1 MAGLADEGGRR
12 PVRFRLW
19 SGKLAVVQ
27 EDTSVCASEIHMHTI
42 ARIIPLSDD
51 RSLLARMLARSIF
64 PRGVSCSIF
73 PRGVSL
79 FPPCSVSLL
88 PPCLASSLPCFLPA
102 LFPPCLVSWRSCALG
117 RALFPSRLVS
127 FTPGFIA
134 AMRAWPCALAANI
147 TLHRLSGAPTA
158 AHMRLSAGFRRLSA
172 GSCVVRRQ
180 DGAGVTVQERA

>member
-12 PVRFRLW
+12 PVCFRLW

-64 PRGVSCSIF
+64 PRGVS
-73 PRGVSL
+73 L

-88 PPCLASSLPCFLPA
+88 PPCPASSLPCFLA
-102 LFPPCLVSWRSCALG
+102 VMRAWPCLVSFTPCFLH
-117 RALFPSRLVS
+117 ALFPSRLVS

>member
-1 MAGLADEGGRR
+1 MMAGLADEGGRR

-51 RSLLARMLARSIF
+51 RSLLARMLARSTF

-88 PPCLASSLPCFLPA
+88 PPCPASSLPCFLA
-102 LFPPCLVSWRSCALG
+102 VMRAWPC
-117 RALFPSRLVS
+117 LVS
-127 FTPGFIA
+127 FTPCFLHA
-134 AMRAWPCALAANI
+134 WFHRCHARLAMRPRCQHHTAQAVGRSDRCAYASKC
-147 TLHRLSGAPTA
+147 R
-158 AHMRLSAGFRRLSA
+158 
-172 GSCVVRRQ
+172 V
-180 DGAGVTVQERA
+180 